1 MILNF
6 ILFNIDIKINNII
19 DILMVICM
27 KEDNLIYK
35 QLNLY
40 GIIIIVFM
48 CKVMD
53 IWTNYEYINDIL
65 INSANIKYLNKDFI
79 IIKYIYYIR
88 YVVFII

>member
-27 KEDNLIYK
+27 KEENLIYK
-35 QLNLY
+35 HLNLY

-48 CKVMD
+48 CRVMG

-65 INSANIKYLNKDFI
+65 INYANINIL
-79 IIKYIYYIR
+79 IKTLLS
-88 YVVFII
+88 